1 MCSHSHCCPEAKS
14 EIKESFSWVNIICP
28 ALILIFTVFIDLPK
42 NLSIIL
48 YLFAYLWA
56 GYDILLTSF
65 KNILKLDFFD
75 ENFLMSIATIG
86 AFLIGEYPEAVMVVL
101 LYKIGET
108 LQDKA
113 VDKSRN
119 LISKLTNINPQY
131 ANVCINNELVKT
143 DPSKVN
149 IGDVV
154 VIKSG
159 EKIPLDGVIVEG
171 SANVDMSLLTGES
184 LPLYLDE
191 GKNVFGGSIVVDGY
205 LKVKVEK
212 KYTDSTVSKILE
224 LVEHASEKKANSEK
238 FITKFA
244 KIYTPIVVILALILA
259 IIPPLFFGYD
269 FIVCLKRALVFL
281 VISCPCAL
289 VISIPLSFFSG
300 IGIAAKQ
307 GILIKGS
314 KYIEVLSKI
323 KNAVFDKTGTLT
335 KGQFDIEKVVSLDN
349 SVSEKEILNIMC
361 QLESCSNHPLAMSI
375 LKACNFAIKKGD
387 IKNIDEIS
395 GKGIKAILDNQEVLI
410 GSKALLNMNNI
421 DTPSVNEIGTIVYL
435 AINNNCVGYVVLFDT
450 LKETSKKSIEKLKKL
465 KINTYI
471 LSGDSDNAVRKIAN
485 ELGVDN
491 YFSKLFPKDKVE
503 KIENIIKK
511 ENKNETTLFVGDGI
525 NDAPV
530 LKRADIGISMGALGS
545 DIAIEASDVVVMD
558 DNLEKIS
565 KAIEISKKTMAI
577 AKQNIVFAITVKVL
591 FLLLSMLG
599 FMTMWGAVFSDVGVT
614 FLAVLNC
621 LRIIR

>member
-1 MCSHSHCCPEAKS
+1 MCSHSHCCPEKKS

-171 SANVDMSLLTGES
+171 HANVDMSLLTGES

-191 GKNVFGGSIVVDGY
+191 GKNVFSGSIVVDGY

-335 KGQFDIEKVVSLDN
+335 KGQFDIEKVASLDN

-361 QLESCSNHPLAMSI
+361 QLENCSNHPLAMSI

-471 LSGDSDNAVRKIAN
+471 LSGDSDNAVRKIAD

-503 KIENIIKK
+503 KIENIIKN

-545 DIAIEASDVVVMD
+545 DIAIEASDVVIMD

>member
-1 MCSHSHCCPEAKS
+1 MCSHSHCCSEKKS

-65 KNILKLDFFD
+65 KNILKFDFFD

-131 ANVCINNELVKT
+131 ANVCINNEVIKT

-191 GKNVFGGSIVVDGY
+191 GKNVFSGSIVVDGY

-335 KGQFDIEKVVSLDN
+335 KGQFNIEKVVCLDN
-349 SVSEKEILNIMC
+349 SISEKEILNIMC
-361 QLESCSNHPLAMSI
+361 QLENCSNHPLAMSI
-375 LKACNFAIKKGD
+375 LKVCNFAIKKGD

-421 DTPSVNEIGTIVYL
+421 DTPSINEIGTIVYL

-471 LSGDSDNAVRKIAN
+471 LSGDSDNAVRKIAD

-545 DIAIEASDVVVMD
+545 DIAIEASDVVIMD